1 MKVSGINQEEG
12 GWLAIEAAGW
22 WIGGAAPLLSPP
34 LYCLLLHL
42 LTIVLPRVV
51 FVAKASAGSL
61 LITLVPALT
70 RRTASPPHLQS
81 TLLRAFFHLRQKPT
95 PTQEPFTPGLLRP
108 TFNISTGKI
117 AAIVFAENIFSS
129 VLSSCGA
136 WPNRQVKFSLGK
148 PKSSDSCKETFGW
161 NEIGKG
167 KF

>member
-1 MKVSGINQEEG
+1 M
-12 GWLAIEAAGW
+12 
-22 WIGGAAPLLSPP
+22 SPP

-95 PTQEPFTPGLLRP
+95 PTQQPFTPGLLRP
-108 TFNISTGKI
+108 TFNISTGKLQQLFLQKI
-117 AAIVFAENIFSS
+117 YL
-129 VLSSCGA
+129 VLYYLLVEPDQIGKSNFL
-136 WPNRQVKFSLGK
+136 WEK